1 MGGAVELDGDA
12 RSLTMTMEPA
22 AIAAAVAAAQQFILQ
37 EVESLRRDGAA
48 VGLSGG
54 LDSAVVA
61 TLAARALGPRKVLAL
76 IMPDRDSD
84 PQSMKDALELVEQLG
99 ISHKAVNLTHILSH
113 VGLYRLLPLRL
124 VGWRGLQSRVVRWFH
139 RRYAAAL
146 GEQPFD
152 AMLEGTRDRGTPLL
166 DRAIAYHRVKNRL
179 RMMLTYYHAEQQN
192 LLVLGTCN
200 RTELQVGL
208 FVKYG
213 DGAADA
219 MPIGVLYKTQVRQL
233 GAYLG
238 IPRSIQ
244 DKAPSPDLLPGLT
257 DEDILGL
264 TYDLLDQVL
273 LGLEQEDSPMLIA
286 ARVGLTET
294 EVRRVADLVRRSAP
308 MRRWPPIGPWE
319 PA

>member
-1 MGGAVELDGDA
+1 MEGDA
-12 RSLTMTMEPA
+12 GNRPIAMEPA
-22 AIAAAVAAAQQFILQ
+22 AVAATAAAAEQFILR

-61 TLAARALGPRKVLAL
+61 ALAARALGPGKVLAL

-99 ISHKAVNLTHILSH
+99 IRHQVVNLTPLLSQ
-113 VGLYRLLPLRL
+113 VGLYRMLPLWL

-139 RRYAAAL
+139 RHYAEAL
-146 GEQPFD
+146 GEPPFD
-152 AMLEGTRDRGTPLL
+152 AMLEGARDRGAPLL

-179 RMMLTYYHAEQQN
+179 RMTLTYYHAEQQN

-200 RTELQVGL
+200 RTEMQVGL
-208 FVKYG
+208 FVRYG

-219 MPIGVLYKTQVRQL
+219 MPIGALYKTQVGQL
-233 GAYLG
+233 GAHLG

-244 DKAPSPDLLPGLT
+244 QKAPSPDLLPGLT

-264 TYDLLDQVL
+264 PYDLLDWVL
-273 LGLEQEDSPMLIA
+273 LGLEQEDSAPAIA
-286 ARVGLTET
+286 VRVGLTET

-308 MRRWPPIGPWE
+308 MRRWPPIGP
-319 PA
+319 